1 MPDSAPPAHGAD
13 DRPIR
18 WRRNLVLA
26 ALGPFA
32 YGLQTLATQSP
43 ETTERI
49 YSLGI
54 YPWVQAGLTAIA
66 QLSPFALGEALL
78 LGSIVWILLRCAG
91 GCLGLWRRQ
100 RRLGNLLQHA
110 VAQTLAVAGV
120 LFFLFQVLW
129 ALNHARL
136 PFATQVALQPA
147 PVESAR
153 LARVARKLAER
164 AAAARPP
171 ELDAGEPFLPAN
183 WRDAIGD
190 AYEAAGA
197 QWPVLAGPRPAI
209 RQAWISPLMTL
220 GSITGIYSP
229 FTGEPNVNVD
239 IPEIVR
245 PFVGCH
251 EVAHLRGYARE
262 DEANFIAWWVGSRA
276 KDRAIAYS
284 CELLAYRYAMQ
295 TLRAT
300 NSRAWLETLEQTP
313 KAVREDDAAIDS
325 FWRSRPMK
333 AAAKVVTA
341 ITTKANDV
349 YLKSSGHTDG
359 VRSYG
364 RMVDLLIASLDP

>member
-1 MPDSAPPAHGAD
+1 MPDSVPPAHGAD
-13 DRPIR
+13 DRPTR
-18 WRRNLVLA
+18 WRRNLALASLGPLAFGLQALA
-26 ALGPFA
+26 AL
-32 YGLQTLATQSP
+32 SP
-43 ETTERI
+43 EATERI
-49 YSLGI
+49 YSLGV
-54 YPWVQAGLTAIA
+54 YPWIQSGLTAVA
-66 QLSPFALGEALL
+66 RLSPFALGEAML
-78 LGSIVWILLRCAG
+78 LGGIAWILLRCGG

-110 VAQTLAVAGV
+110 LAQTLAAAGV
-120 LFFLFQVLW
+120 LFLLFQLLW

-136 PFATQVALQPA
+136 PFATQVGLQPA
-147 PVESAR
+147 PVEAAR

-171 ELDAGEPFLPAN
+171 ELDAGHPFLPVN

-197 QWPVLAGPRPAI
+197 QWPALAGPRPVI

-229 FTGEPNVNVD
+229 FTGEPNVNVHV
-239 IPEIVR
+239 PEFLR

-276 KDRAIAYS
+276 ADRAVAYS
-284 CELLAYRYAMQ
+284 CELLAFRHAMHA
-295 TLRAT
+295 LRAADG
-300 NSRAWLETLEQTP
+300 RAWLLAWEQTP
-313 KAVREDDAAIDS
+313 LPVRADSDSIDA
-325 FWRSRPMK
+325 FWRSQPK
-333 AAAKVVTA
+333 TATKVLTT
-341 ITTKANDV
+341 ITTTTNHI
-349 YLKSSGHTDG
+349 YLKSSGHSDG

-364 RMVDLLIASLDP
+364 RMVDLLIACLDP